1 MSSSKDNTG
10 LMIGAVMTIFSVINP
25 IATAMSDP
33 LGNMI
38 QLPLLIFILGV
49 VMVLV
54 SVMTFMPIYQRIF
67 KKYDKLYSK

>member
-10 LMIGAVMTIFSVINP
+10 LMIGAVMTIFSVIKP